1 MAYDLEGTR
10 DDWIRDAQL
19 DATIRAQNQILRGAL
34 NVKPD
39 PVHPTHYN
47 VGGIETIDYIRAKL
61 TKEEFKGYC
70 KGNVLKYLS
79 RADYKGGL
87 EDFKKAEVYMKWL
100 VENEEKK

>member
-1 MAYDLEGTR
+1 MT
-10 DDWIRDAQL
+10 DWIEDARLDAQE
-19 DATIRAQNQILRGAL
+19 RAIKKIVQEHNPI
-34 NVKPD
+34 KPS
-39 PVHPTHYN
+39 HYN

-61 TKEEFKGYC
+61 TKEEFNGYC

-100 VENEEKK
+100 IESKSVSK